1 MRTVDVQQLRQR
13 AMHYRRL
20 AAWVTD
26 EAARKAML
34 ELVAEYESLADRL
47 DKSEPTPGATQ
58 Q

>member
-1 MRTVDVQQLRQR
+1 MDATELRRR

-20 AAWVTD
+20 AELVTD
-26 EAARKAML
+26 EAAQNAML
-34 ELVAEYESLADRL
+34 ELVAEYESLADRM